1 MRATAGLFFAFLI
14 AAPAFG
20 QDWATREVCTV
31 EEPRIH
37 EDVFAPESFADLKR
51 SAELIPNSLGKFWQI
66 TAPTGAISY
75 LWGTFHSSD
84 PLILDL
90 PEKVTS
96 IIGSSRVVAVEI
108 DFTHPDRQS
117 YRDAPLMEG
126 RFSEASDPFSFSPGD
141 GTVAGLSP
149 EISNWVRD
157 RAIELGWT
165 EDFDLIMSLPG
176 IAEMLLS
183 DPCEDFTQ
191 GILPIQDDYIQLV
204 GRLGDARIL
213 SLETPDEMIADLGA
227 DEETALAM
235 IATYAAYLQPTDSNA
250 ERATS
255 FALYLQGRLG
265 VMSAWD
271 RAYQQSIY
279 GTSGQEVLERT
290 DSYLL
295 DVRNRR
301 FIERLSPELSEGEAF
316 IAVGSA
322 HIPGEEGLVE
332 LLRAS
337 GYTVTRIQ
345 LPGES
350 P

>member
-1 MRATAGLFFAFLI
+1 MRTAAGLVFASFI
-14 AAPAFG
+14 AAPALA

-31 EEPRIH
+31 DEPRIH
-37 EDVFAPESFADLKR
+37 EEVFAPESLADLEQA
-51 SAELIPNSLGKFWQI
+51 AESIPNSLGKFWQI
-66 TAPTGAISY
+66 TAPSGAISH
-75 LWGTFHSSD
+75 LLGTFHSSD
-84 PLILDL
+84 PLILAL
-90 PEKVTS
+90 PDKVTS
-96 IIGSSRVVAVEI
+96 IIDSSRVVAVEI

-117 YRDAPLMEG
+117 YRDAQLMEG

-141 GTVAGLSP
+141 GTVAGLP
-149 EISNWVRD
+149 LEISHWVRD

-191 GILPIQDDYIQLV
+191 GILPIQDDYIQLL
-204 GRLGDARIL
+204 GRLGGARIL
-213 SLETPDEMIADLGA
+213 SLESPDEMIVDLGA
-227 DEETALAM
+227 DEETALAI
-235 IATYAAYLQPTDSNA
+235 IATYAAYLQPADSNA
-250 ERATS
+250 ERSTS

-265 VMSAWD
+265 VMSGWD
-271 RAYQQSIY
+271 RIYQQSIY
-279 GTSGQEVLERT
+279 GSRGQELLERT
-290 DSYLL
+290 DDYLL
-295 DVRNRR
+295 EIRNRR
-301 FIERLSPELSEGEAF
+301 FVERLSRELSEGEAF

-322 HIPGEEGLVE
+322 HIPGESGLVA

>member
-1 MRATAGLFFAFLI
+1 MRATAGLVFAFFI
-14 AAPAFG
+14 AVPALA

-31 EEPRIH
+31 DEPRIH
-37 EDVFAPESFADLKR
+37 EEVFAPEGLANLEQA
-51 SAELIPNSLGKFWQI
+51 AELIPNSLGKFWQI
-66 TAPTGAISY
+66 TAPSGAISH

-84 PLILDL
+84 PLILTL
-90 PEKVTS
+90 PDRVTT

-117 YRDAPLMEG
+117 YRDAQSMEG

-149 EISNWVRD
+149 EISDWVRD

-191 GILPIQDDYIQLV
+191 GILPIQDDYIQLL
-204 GRLGDARIL
+204 GRLGGARIL
-213 SLETPDEMIADLGA
+213 SLESPDEMIADLGA
-227 DEETALAM
+227 NEETARAM
-235 IATYAAYLQPTDSNA
+235 IATYAAYLQPADSNA

-255 FALYLQGRLG
+255 FALYLQGKLG
-265 VMSAWD
+265 VMAAWD

-279 GTSGQEVLERT
+279 GTRGLEALERT
-290 DSYLL
+290 DDYLL

-301 FIERLSPELSEGEAF
+301 FVDRLTQELSEGDAF

-322 HIPGEEGLVE
+322 HIPGEAGLVE

-337 GYTVTRIQ
+337 GFTVARIQ

>member
-1 MRATAGLFFAFLI
+1 MRSAAGLVFAFLI
-14 AAPAFG
+14 AAPAFA
-20 QDWATREVCTV
+20 QDWATRDVCTV
-31 EEPRIH
+31 DEPRIH
-37 EDVFAPESFADLKR
+37 EEVFAPGSLADLEQA
-51 SAELIPNSLGKFWQI
+51 AELIPNALGKFWQI
-66 TAPTGAISY
+66 RAPSGAISH
-75 LWGTFHSSD
+75 LWGTYHSAD
-84 PLILDL
+84 PLIVAL
-90 PEKVTS
+90 PEEVET
-96 IIGSSRVVAVEI
+96 IIDSSRVVAVEI

-117 YRDAPLMEG
+117 YRDAQLMEG

-141 GTVAGLSP
+141 GTVAGLPP

-191 GILPIQDDYIQLV
+191 GILPIQDDYIQLL
-204 GRLGDARIL
+204 GRLGGARIL

-227 DEETALAM
+227 DDETARAM
-235 IATYAAYLQPTDSNA
+235 IATYAAYLQPADSNR

-265 VMSAWD
+265 VMAAWD
-271 RAYQQSIY
+271 RAYQQSVY
-279 GTSGQEVLERT
+279 GTRALEALERT
-290 DSYLL
+290 DDYLL
-295 DVRNRR
+295 DARNRR
-301 FIERLSPELSEGEAF
+301 FIDRLSNELADGDAF
-316 IAVGSA
+316 VAVGSA
-322 HIPGEEGLVE
+322 HIPGEDGLVA